1 MYKRQKYT
9 KIIRIGALIIAIIFI
24 LGIILESVGIFGS

>member
-1 MYKRQKYT
+1 MYKRQKFT

-24 LGIILESVGIFGS
+24 LGIILDSVNVFG